1 MGSETES
8 FHKLQKRVL
17 RIISGSKFNAHT
29 EPICREEQLLK
40 VNKIYKLVIY

>member
-8 FHKLQKRVL
+8 FHELQKRVL
-17 RIISGSKFNAHT
+17 RLISGSKLNAHT

-40 VNKIYKLVIY
+40 VNEIYKLVIY